1 MSQFTRVPPE
11 KAVYNKDVYYE
22 YKEFISKNNQHRFKD
37 VNIKNKV
44 VKGFALPGNNHC
56 IVKLLDKYLSLLPP
70 DATHLYMRAKEK
82 FSLDVSVN
90 SYTSQRVGINSIS
103 SILPELSKKSGIPV
117 RYTNHSLRAT
127 AITRMFNAEV
137 EEKVIAEISGYRS
150 LKAQRSYEQTSVPQ
164 QQNGSSVINTTVEDD
179 EQETKSAG
187 LLSAKQEVM
196 GNDKLP
202 SQALSGTFNN
212 CTYKYFFKVT
222 HYLSTVRTIWF
233 VICYWSCFWVIP
245 CQINK
250 EFWVTYRILTKLGVF
265 VVPMV
270 LTTHTNF

>member
-1 MSQFTRVPPE
+1 M
-11 KAVYNKDVYYE
+11 
-22 YKEFISKNNQHRFKD
+22 
-37 VNIKNKV
+37 
-44 VKGFALPGNNHC
+44 PGNNHC

-212 CTYKYFFKVT
+212 CTISISLK
-222 HYLSTVRTIWF
+222 
-233 VICYWSCFWVIP
+233 
-245 CQINK
+245 
-250 EFWVTYRILTKLGVF
+250 
-265 VVPMV
+265 
-270 LTTHTNF
+270 